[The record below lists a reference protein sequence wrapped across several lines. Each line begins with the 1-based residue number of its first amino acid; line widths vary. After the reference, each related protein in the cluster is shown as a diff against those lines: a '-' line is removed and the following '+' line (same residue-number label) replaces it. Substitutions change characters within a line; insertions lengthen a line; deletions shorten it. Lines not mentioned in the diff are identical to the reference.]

1 MSIMPQIHATDLQ
14 ATLKSPFHPLPH
26 SRPSTQRIDELA
38 KSIYQA
44 VSDGDLETLTHATDE
59 LSQLPL
65 PPTLFQ
71 FPSGPPSVKAEQN
84 LLKAIQLCL
93 SDDLHTYLQSLSS
106 VDMIIRTLMESRHAY
121 ASNAPRDSET
131 EYLVLTGLRFRQDI
145 PAVTRIRCR
154 SVVDRYQ
161 ELDPS
166 DHRSIGNLCYEA
178 RSLARSVSSIPRDN
192 EEKLA
197 LRSVAEMLLI
207 MGFSGVGGH
216 IALADTH
223 ETLDSLIYRTKLP
236 RNENKVAARLTAS
249 EWVEVDIS
257 PDWKSADATP
267 VTYLSRVSRLEA
279 EFLADRHLARLL
291 AERLRT
297 QIKSIQNSTIA
308 PPSTHEKIIALDELN
323 ANRVHAKIKQSNL
336 AHPRHPDMLN
346 SPGF

>member
-1 MSIMPQIHATDLQ
+1 MSIMPKLHATDLQ
-14 ATLKSPFHPLPH
+14 ASLKSPFHPLPH
-26 SRPSTQRIDELA
+26 SMPSTQRIDELA

-44 VSDGDLETLTHATDE
+44 VSDGDFETLTYATDE
-59 LSQLPL
+59 LLQLPL
-65 PPTLFQ
+65 PLTLFQ
-71 FPSGPPSVKAEQN
+71 FSGSPASGKAEQH

-93 SDDLHTYLQSLSS
+93 SDDLHIYLQSLST

-131 EYLVLTGLRFRQDI
+131 EHLVLTGLRFRQDI

-207 MGFSGVGGH
+207 MGFNGVGGH

-223 ETLDSLIYRTKLP
+223 ETLDSLIH
-236 RNENKVAARLTAS
+236 RNELLRKENKVAARLTAS
-249 EWVEVDIS
+249 KWVEVDIS
-257 PDWKSADATP
+257 PDRRSADATP

-291 AERLRT
+291 AERLHT
-297 QIKSIQNSTIA
+297 QIKDIQNSSIA
-308 PPSTHEKIIALDELN
+308 PASAHEKIIAFDELN
-323 ANRVHAKIKQSNL
+323 AIRIHAKIKQRNEVAAGCGVGIFTL
-336 AHPRHPDMLN
+336 T
-346 SPGF
+346 F